1 MHHKMVKIADQLLC
15 EIDKQMECLEEVSTQ
30 ELGEVI
36 DMVKDLS
43 EAIYYDVITESMLGT
58 EELGEKKHY
67 IEKYIPETMTVHPSS
82 EEYDGKMMGHSPIA
96 RKAYMKSKTSN
107 KDKTIKLKELEK
119 YLQELTAELMEMIE
133 GASEEEKQ
141 LLERKIAVLHA
152 KITTQPQ

>member
-1 MHHKMVKIADQLLC
+1 MHRKMIKIADQLLC
-15 EIDKQMECLEEVSTQ
+15 EIDKQMECLDTVCTK

-82 EEYDGKMMGHSPIA
+82 KEYDDKMMGHSPWT
-96 RKAYMKSKTSN
+96 RKSYMEYKLGG
-107 KDKTIKLKELEK
+107 KDKTMKLRELEK
-119 YLQELTAELMEMIE
+119 YMSELSTEIMEMIE
-133 GASEEEKQ
+133 GSSPEEKQ
-141 LLERKIAVLHA
+141 LLEKRMTSLHA
-152 KITTQPQ
+152 KISQPQ